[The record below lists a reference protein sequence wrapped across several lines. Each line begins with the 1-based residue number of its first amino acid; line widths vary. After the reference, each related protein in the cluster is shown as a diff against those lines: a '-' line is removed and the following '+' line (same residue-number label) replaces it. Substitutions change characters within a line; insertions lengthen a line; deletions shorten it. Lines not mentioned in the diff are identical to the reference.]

1 MSEEV
6 AEFCVLKKIK
16 LWLLK
21 PFSTHVK
28 QPLDVSTFEPSF
40 KVYLFQKIRV
50 WQSKNPGDTLSRYLV
65 ILEAGYPALVMVFS
79 DPDLVIHLLAIQEN
93 WNPARFLMKILFL
106 HQKCLPKNEEI
117 HKNKENHK
125 NIENHKNVENLKNEE
140 NHKN

>member
-1 MSEEV
+1 MNINHKIKFQLFLGHMSEEV

-28 QPLDVSTFEPSF
+28 QPLDVSTFGPF
-40 KVYLFQKIRV
+40 KVYLFQIIRV

-65 ILEAGYPALVMVFS
+65 ILEAGYPALEMVFS

-93 WNPARFLMKILFL
+93 WNPARFLMKILFQ
-106 HQKCLPKNEEI
+106 HWKCLPKN
-117 HKNKENHK
+117 KEY
-125 NIENHKNVENLKNEE
+125 LKN
-140 NHKN
+140 